1 MTAAKE
7 PAADAIRRLRVAP
20 ATVVLDDQGHSV
32 RSIILSPEDR
42 DNVLAA
48 YAAIEAER
56 DANSQAYWDA
66 EAKIDKLKIA
76 LATAEARA
84 PLDAAD
90 RALIEG
96 PMGPGERAAFDNG
109 RAIGRREMTAR
120 AETAEA
126 ELTMIAERTLE
137 QPIIEAL
144 LTEALA
150 ALEPFAV
157 FAHHFDNRVRP
168 FPWRPRGSK
177 NGDALDQ
184 QYPADQCVVH
194 AHAITQVAKTD
205 LDDDRLIIADF
216 RAAAAVLAKGGRG

>member
-32 RSIILSPEDR
+32 RSIILSPEHR
-42 DNVLAA
+42 DQTAA
-48 YAAIEAER
+48 TYDALEAER
-56 DANSQAYWDA
+56 DV
-66 EAKIDKLKIA
+66 
-76 LATAEARA
+76 LARAPA

-90 RALIEG
+90 RALIDG

-109 RAIGRREMTAR
+109 RAIGRRETASR
-120 AETAEA
+120 AEEAEA